1 MPLILTTL
9 VAIGVQA
16 AALLLRRG
24 GKVGAGTKARAARPR
39 RRGGPN
45 AASAGPPDAR
55 RERRAA

>member
-39 RRGGPN
+39 RRGGPH

-55 RERRAA
+55 PERRAA

>member
-39 RRGGPN
+39 RRRGRS
-45 AASAGPPDAR
+45 ASSPGSPDAPR
-55 RERRAA
+55 QRRAA